1 MKLKVSVEKEGN
13 RIQLPVVIDKE
24 DKWLV
29 ARVPMLGLAT
39 QGKTLKE
46 VKENIVDLLNL
57 YFENPHTPKPELQSL
72 SNIDVILTTVTL
84 VIPEGAINDQ
94 ARAVATT

>member
-1 MKLKVSVEKEGN
+1 MRLKISVRKHGDK
-13 RIQLPVVIDKE
+13 IQLPVIISKE

-46 VKENIVDLLNL
+46 VKENVVDLLNL
-57 YFENPHTPKPELQSL
+57 YFENPHTPKPELRNL
-72 SNIDVILTTVTL
+72 NNLDVMLTTVTIF
-84 VIPEGAINDQ
+84 VPKGAVSN
-94 ARAVATT
+94 AKTRAAT